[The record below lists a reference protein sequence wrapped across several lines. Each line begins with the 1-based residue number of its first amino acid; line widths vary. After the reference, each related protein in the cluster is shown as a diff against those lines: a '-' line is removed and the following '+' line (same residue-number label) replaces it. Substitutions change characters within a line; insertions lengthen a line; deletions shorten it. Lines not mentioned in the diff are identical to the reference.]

1 MAGCTD
7 LNTGSLASGYDK
19 EWEPGEEVTCP
30 SHTVRNEKRTQASP
44 MAKSAFFHLA
54 CYMLPEVPTSG
65 SGNCLLKFPYK
76 I

>member
-30 SHTVRNEKRTQASP
+30 SHTVRNENSGLPNGQICILPSCLLYASR
-44 MAKSAFFHLA
+44 SSYFWIRQLS
-54 CYMLPEVPTSG
+54 PEVP
-65 SGNCLLKFPYK
+65 L
-76 I
+76 